1 MKNQNGKVTIGDL
14 PPLLAKLKD
23 SNEMFKEEEISSIL
37 GESGSDM
44 SNEIDFEGFLRV
56 SLYPSA

>member
-1 MKNQNGKVTIGDL
+1 
-14 PPLLAKLKD
+14 
-23 SNEMFKEEEISSIL
+23 MFSEEEIRAII

-56 SLYPSA
+56 SLMDLFLQNIYVKFYICVY